1 MNTQAIVQGH
11 GSVGSAN
18 PLASAAMQPKRGLL
32 PMFGEPAAS
41 EAPPVHPALA
51 KGFRP
56 FFLLAGA
63 FAVTILPLWLAVLLG
78 WVSLGGYLDPTTW
91 HAHEVLYGFAG
102 AVIAGFL
109 LTAVGNWTK
118 RETAVGFPLLALA
131 VLWVAGRLAMSLAH
145 RLPMGVAAMIDI
157 AFFPALGV
165 VIARPLVATS
175 NRRQF
180 VMLVVLGLLTLANV
194 AIHLDA
200 LGVMPYVR
208 RQSLVFGTDLVVLLC
223 LVIAGRVF
231 PMFTRNATGAE
242 WITSYPKLDAAAIL
256 SMAVLAL
263 MDAFVPAHRYGAAW
277 AGVVAILAAA
287 RAVRWGTLQS
297 IRQPLLWILHLG
309 YVWIVVGLGLRAI
322 AGFTNVLS
330 PAAALH
336 ALTVGGIGCLTLGM
350 MARVSLG
357 HTGRL
362 LEAPRSVVV
371 AFVLLAVAAFARV
384 VLPMVAPAFYMASLV
399 VAGSLWAMAFA
410 LFLVGYARML
420 VSPRV
425 DGKAG

>member
-1 MNTQAIVQGH
+1 MSTQLISQVPGTQGGVH
-11 GSVGSAN
+11 S
-18 PLASAAMQPKRGLL
+18 LASAMVQPKRGLL
-32 PMFGEPAAS
+32 PMYGEPSAA

-56 FFLLAGA
+56 FFLLAA
-63 FAVTILPLWLAVLLG
+63 MFAASILPLWLAVLAG
-78 WVSLGGYLDPTTW
+78 WISVGGYLDPTTW

-118 RETAVGFPLLALA
+118 RETAVGFPLLAL
-131 VLWVAGRLAMSLAH
+131 VLLWLAGRFSMQFAH
-145 RLPMGVAAMIDI
+145 RLPLGVAAAIDV

-165 VIARPLVATS
+165 VLARPLIAS
-175 NRRQF
+175 ANRRQF
-180 VMLVVLGLLTLANV
+180 VMLAVLGLLTLANA

-200 LGVMPYVR
+200 LGVLPYVR
-208 RQSLVFGTDLVVLLC
+208 RQALVFSVDVVVLLC

-242 WITSYPKLDAAAIL
+242 WISSYPKLDAAAIL
-256 SMAVLAL
+256 GMAVLAFA
-263 MDAFVPAHRYGAAW
+263 DAFAPAHRYGAVW
-277 AGVVAILAAA
+277 AGIVAFLAAA
-287 RAVRWGTLQS
+287 RAIRWGALQS
-297 IRQPLLWILHLG
+297 LRHPLLWILHLG
-309 YVWIVVGLGLRAI
+309 YAWIVVGLALRAM
-322 AGFTNVLS
+322 AGWTNAVA

-362 LEAPRSVVV
+362 LEAPRSAIV
-371 AFVLLAVAAFARV
+371 AFVLLGVAAAVRV
-384 VLPMVAPAFYMASLV
+384 VMPMLAPRFYMASLV
-399 VAGSLWAMAFA
+399 VAGSLWATAFA
-410 LFLVGYARML
+410 LFLVGYGRIL
-420 VSPRV
+420 TSPRV

>member
-1 MNTQAIVQGH
+1 MSTRVIA
-11 GSVGSAN
+11 
-18 PLASAAMQPKRGLL
+18 QPKRGLL
-32 PMFGEPAAS
+32 PMFGEPMV
-41 EAPPVHPALA
+41 ENVPPVHPALA

-56 FFLLAGA
+56 FFLLAA
-63 FAVTILPLWLAVLLG
+63 IFAASILPLWLAVLAG
-78 WVSLGGYLDPTTW
+78 WVSVGGYLDPTTW

-131 VLWVAGRLAMSLAH
+131 LLWVAGRLAMQFAH
-145 RLPMGVAAMIDI
+145 RLPMGVAAAIDL

-165 VIARPLVATS
+165 VIARPLIATA

-180 VMLVVLGLLTLANV
+180 VMLVVLGMLTSANA

-200 LGVMPYVR
+200 LGVLPYVR
-208 RQSLVFGTDLVVLLC
+208 RQALVFGVDVVVLLC

-256 SMAVLAL
+256 GMAVLAL
-263 MDAFVPAHRYGAAW
+263 ADAFAPAHRYGAIW
-277 AGVVAILAAA
+277 AGVVAVLAAA
-287 RAVRWGTLQS
+287 RAIRWGSLQS
-297 IRQPLLWILHLG
+297 FRNPLLWILHLG
-309 YVWIVVGLGLRAI
+309 YAWIVVGLALRAI
-322 AGFTNVLS
+322 AGFTSVIA

-362 LEAPRSVVV
+362 LEAPRSVVA
-371 AFVLLAVAAFARV
+371 AFVLLAAAALTRV
-384 VLPMVAPAFYMASLV
+384 VLPIVAPGFYMASLV
-399 VAGSLWAMAFA
+399 VAGSLWAAAFA
-410 LFLVGYARML
+410 LFLIGYGPIL
-420 VSPRV
+420 TSPRV

>member
-1 MNTQAIVQGH
+1 
-11 GSVGSAN
+11 
-18 PLASAAMQPKRGLL
+18 
-32 PMFGEPAAS
+32 MFGEPAV
-41 EAPPVHPALA
+41 EDVPPVHPALA

-56 FFLLAGA
+56 FFLLAA
-63 FAVTILPLWLAVLLG
+63 IFAASILPLWLAVLAG
-78 WVSLGGYLDPTTW
+78 WVTLGGYLDPTTW
-91 HAHEVLYGFAG
+91 HAHELLYGFAG

-131 VLWVAGRLAMSLAH
+131 LVWLAGRLAMLGAH
-145 RLPMGVAAMIDI
+145 RLPVGVAAAIDT

-165 VIARPLVATS
+165 VLARPLIATS

-180 VMLVVLGLLTLANV
+180 VMLVVLGMLTSANV

-200 LGVMPYVR
+200 LGVVPYVR
-208 RQSLVFGTDLVVLLC
+208 RQALVFGTDVVVLLC

-242 WITSYPKLDAAAIL
+242 WITSYPKLDAAAIV

-263 MDAFVPAHRYGAAW
+263 ADAFAPAHRYGAAW
-277 AGVVAILAAA
+277 AGVVAVVAAA
-287 RAVRWGTLQS
+287 RAIRWGSLQS
-297 IRQPLLWILHLG
+297 VRKPLLWVLHLG
-309 YVWIVVGLGLRAI
+309 YAWIIVGLALRAI
-322 AGFTNVLS
+322 AGFSSAV
-330 PAAALH
+330 PVAMAMH
-336 ALTVGGIGCLTLGM
+336 ALTVGAIGCLTLGM

-362 LEAPRSVVV
+362 LEAPRTAVV
-371 AFVLLAVAAFARV
+371 AFVLLGLAALVRV
-384 VLPMVAPAFYMASLV
+384 FLPVVTPGFYMASLV
-399 VAGSLWAMAFA
+399 VAGSLWAMAFVS
-410 LFLVGYARML
+410 FLVGYARIL
-420 VSPRV
+420 TSPRV